1 MSSEEQKMKRS
12 QRRANTHTKIKK
24 QVRIAKLAGVN
35 IKDEHRYAKHHA
47 LDCGVPRC
55 PVCDGAHTPK
65 RVRTPKEIK
74 SIQELRFIDLE
85 KTK

>member
-1 MSSEEQKMKRS
+1 MSSEEQKMRRS

-24 QVRIAKLAGVN
+24 QVRIAKLMGVE

-47 LDCGVPRC
+47 LDCGIPRC

-65 RVRTPKEIK
+65 RQRTL
-74 SIQELRFIDLE
+74 QERKFMETE
-85 KTK
+85 KY